1 MAWLIQRNPDAPF
14 FSTFVFWTAL
24 LAAIELLPVSLGFG
38 SEVTMGFPIH
48 LALAIT
54 FRSQPWVAMLI
65 AGLGALDVREV
76 RGQIPVWRAAFNRS
90 QTMLSVGAAAWVFA
104 TFSDI
109 PYNPLVVTVGALVHL
124 IANLSLVALMVSL
137 HMGVPVVQ
145 AFKELPPKPL
155 SGFAMSYAVLTSLGA
170 VTAVVHQEIGGWA
183 VAAILIPLLFARL
196 SFLGARRQQELTE
209 RVQKQQEALLA
220 ASEKVFQERENERAR
235 IAEHIHDSS
244 LQMLAAAAYSCSNA
258 LQLLAIGKPDQAERS
273 LKAIREAVDSAIATL
288 RESVVDL
295 RRSSVE
301 EGGLIETVRSFADQ
315 LSTLWGANISV
326 VAEIEHEPP
335 LPVTLAAF
343 QIVQEG
349 MINALKHARSDSVV
363 VKFTQEGA
371 MVHLV
376 VEDNGT
382 GFDLTQEVGTD
393 HVGMKLM
400 RERAAGVGGEVRIQS
415 ELGQGTRLEALLPG
429 GVSLA

>member
-1 MAWLIQRNPDAPF
+1 MGWLIVQQPDPPAV
-14 FSTFVFWTAL
+14 STLIFWTAL
-24 LAAIELLPVSLGFG
+24 LAAVELLPVSLGFG

-65 AGLGALDVREV
+65 AGVGALDVREV
-76 RGQIPVWRAAFNRS
+76 RGQIPIWRAAFNRS

-104 TFSDI
+104 SFSQS
-109 PYNPLVVTVGALVHL
+109 PYNPIVVTGGALVHL
-124 IANLSLVALMVSL
+124 AVNLSLVALMVGL
-137 HMGVPVVQ
+137 HVGVPALQ
-145 AFKELPPKPL
+145 ALKELPPKPL
-155 SGFAMSYAVLTSLGA
+155 LGFGMSYALLTSLGA
-170 VTAVVHQEIGGWA
+170 VTAVVHREIGAWA

-196 SFLGARRQQELTE
+196 SFLGARKQQELTE
-209 RVQKQQEALLA
+209 RVQKQQEALLS
-220 ASEKVFQERENERAR
+220 ASEKVFQEREHERAR

-244 LQMLAAAAYSCSNA
+244 LQMLAAAAYSSSNA
-258 LQLLAIGKPDQAERS
+258 LQLLNAGKLDNAARS
-273 LKAIREAVDSAIATL
+273 LSSVREAVDSAIATL

-301 EGGLIETVRSFADQ
+301 EGGLVDTVRSFADQ

-326 VAEIEHEPP
+326 VVDIEDEPP

-349 MINALKHARSDSVV
+349 MINALKHARSDSVIV
-363 VKFTQEGA
+363 RINQEGA

-382 GFDLTQEVGTD
+382 GFDLEEEVGSD
-393 HVGMKLM
+393 HVGMRLM
-400 RERAAGVGGEVRIQS
+400 RERAAGVGGEINIRS
-415 ELGQGTRLEALLPG
+415 EPGQGTRLEALLPG
-429 GVSLA
+429 GVSLG